1 MVVCASGSHHSLFLD
16 PLGTVWSCG
25 NNENG
30 RLGLGDEK
38 HRYVP
43 EPIINLPKII
53 SAIALGGSS
62 IFLDCEGS
70 VWACGYNK
78 NGELGLGH
86 ARNGHVPEKIGGL
99 HKIKSIAGGWHHSLF
114 LDSEGSVW
122 ACGYNTFGQLGL
134 GDTRNR
140 HMAEKIG
147 GLPKIKLITGG
158 WHWSMLMDE
167 AGNVWVCG
175 GNKKGEL
182 GLGHTIQIHSPI
194 VNKNL
199 FGVVAVAGGLG
210 NYSVFLD
217 KAGNIFTCGSNE
229 DGQLGLGDKKDRH
242 TPQKVNNIP
251 PISSLSCCNAAVGYM
266 QIVDE
271 EGRVWSCG
279 NNGHGQL
286 GLAHR
291 NQTLAFQ
298 LVKQPHKERAAI
310 KAAEQQKEEEKQLFK
325 SIEQE
330 QNEQLMDKIKSG
342 KHLHNV
348 NKQQAK
354 QKIIDG
360 G

>member
-78 NGELGLGH
+78 NGELGLG
-86 ARNGHVPEKIGGL
+86 
-99 HKIKSIAGGWHHSLF
+99 
-114 LDSEGSVW
+114 
-122 ACGYNTFGQLGL
+122 
-134 GDTRNR
+134 DTRNR

-175 GNKKGEL
+175 GNQKGEL